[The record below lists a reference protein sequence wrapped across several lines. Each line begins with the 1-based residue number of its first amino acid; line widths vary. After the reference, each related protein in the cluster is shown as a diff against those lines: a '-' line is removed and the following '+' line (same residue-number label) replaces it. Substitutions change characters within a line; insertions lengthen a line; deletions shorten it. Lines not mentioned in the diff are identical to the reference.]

1 MAGVRAVLR
10 LAFVAAVVLA
20 ATLGDLHASAPEPPG
35 LPADPQRWICEKRP
49 PSRADVEAWCRDH
62 RGRGTPLPAELRDPP
77 PVSDL
82 AAYDAYNARL
92 ARFLTT
98 QEYLGLGWAADA
110 RWRFSGPSVVEHG
123 SYSRNYGPHFPLR
136 VYYSPEIV
144 AWLCDGRQG
153 AIPDGAMI
161 VKAMSV
167 AWKALD
173 VRTAADGCMDLAS
186 DPAAPIQPN
195 LWAPMIKTSRAS
207 YDGWY

>member
-1 MAGVRAVLR
+1 VDLREAAAEPRGRRGLVSRPPGARHAPAGGAARSAAGVGPR
-10 LAFVAAVVLA
+10 
-20 ATLGDLHASAPEPPG
+20 
-35 LPADPQRWICEKRP
+35 
-49 PSRADVEAWCRDH
+49 
-62 RGRGTPLPAELRDPP
+62 
-77 PVSDL
+77 
-82 AAYDAYNARL
+82 
-92 ARFLTT
+92 
-98 QEYLGLGWAADA
+98 
-110 RWRFSGPSVVEHG
+110 RWRVSGPSVVEHG